1 MAKSFFL
8 NLNNSLEKAGS
19 GLWSRRKLLLSYD
32 RLYWDFIA
40 TKSGLKLLVLLVM
53 FFFLRRRSE
62 MKWKATETL
71 VCAKL
76 IIIK

>member
-1 MAKSFFL
+1 MAYGA
-8 NLNNSLEKAGS
+8 EE
-19 GLWSRRKLLLSYD
+19 KLLLSYD
-32 RLYWDFIA
+32 RIIYWDFIA
-40 TKSGLKLLVLLVM
+40 TKTGLKLLVLLVM